1 MQLSVNFHYS
11 LLSIGILLFQ
21 ENSQET
27 DETET
32 SCDAQ
37 AETSAEIP
45 VETEPTNNVNQT
57 KPSTKK
63 ISSSDESDTRK
74 AQQKPSKR
82 TSDTRVDE
90 AYNIMESLRGR
101 VLERDECSIYGEQL
115 AFKLR
120 KMDVRTRLL
129 LQHQINGLVFE
140 TEMNMLPN
148 YNTPFMPPHSGE
160 NSLLPESLSYYNL
173 NGNRPNS
180 TPG

>member
-1 MQLSVNFHYS
+1 MNSHYS
-11 LLSIGILLFQ
+11 FLSIAIFLFQ
-21 ENSQET
+21 ENSQEI

-32 SCDAQ
+32 CSDAQ

-45 VETEPTNNVNQT
+45 VQT
-57 KPSTKK
+57 AKPSTTK
-63 ISSSDESDTRK
+63 ISSSDEIDTCK

-129 LQHQINGLVFE
+129 LQHQINGLVFN

-148 YNTPFMPPHSGE
+148 DNTPFMPPQTGE
-160 NSLLPESLSYYNL
+160 NSSVPERSRYYNWD
-173 NGNRPNS
+173 GNRPNS